1 MGMML
6 PEPED
11 VMTFYEILSIIGQYA
26 GLGLVWYGIRSL
38 IKGTEHRE
46 RESIRRH
53 EENMTALKALIEGQN
68 TLIERTA
75 R

>member
-1 MGMML
+1 MMDS
-6 PEPED
+6 EAED
-11 VMTFYEILSIIGQYA
+11 VMTFYETLSIVGQYA
-26 GLGLVWYGIRSL
+26 GLGLIWYGIRSM

-68 TLIERTA
+68 TLIQRTT

>member
-1 MGMML
+1 MIAS
-6 PEPED
+6 ETED
-11 VMTFYEILSIIGQYA
+11 TMTFYEILSIIGQYV
-26 GLGLVWYGIRSL
+26 GLGLIFYGIRSM
-38 IKGTEHRE
+38 IKGTEQRE